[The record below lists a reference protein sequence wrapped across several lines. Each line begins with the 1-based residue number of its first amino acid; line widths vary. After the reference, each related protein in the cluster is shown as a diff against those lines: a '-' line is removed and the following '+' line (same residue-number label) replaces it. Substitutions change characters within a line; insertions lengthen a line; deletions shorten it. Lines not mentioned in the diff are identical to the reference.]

1 MSRGLGDVYKRQ
13 AAAYVSSSNVQFA
26 KPITASADS
35 THDIGTNSVRFR
47 NAYVDTYYGDG
58 SNLTGISAGDP
69 SYTDVQV
76 AYELT
81 NSSSSGN
88 GWRINGNG
96 FANSTGNPDI
106 YLTRG
111 QKYRFINNSG
121 GSHPF
126 RIQSDAS
133 TAYNTGVTN
142 NNSNSGNIDFIPQ
155 NNAPAKLYYNC
166 TAHGGMLGNIY
177 IIGEPGR
184 DTASATTSSIANNA
198 AANIT
203 INAAKTYA
211 LLKIQT
217 SAAAWV
223 TLYTD
228 STSRSNDSSRNE
240 TTDPTPGSGVVAE
253 VITSCLLYTSPSPR
267 DTG

>member
-1 MSRGLGDVYKRQ
+1 
-13 AAAYVSSSNVQFA
+13 
-26 KPITASADS
+26 PITASADS

-58 SNLTGISAGDP
+58 SNLTGISAGTP

-121 GSHPF
+121 GNHIHSEYNLTHQQHI
-126 RIQSDAS
+126 IQEL
-133 TAYNTGVTN
+133 
-142 NNSNSGNIDFIPQ
+142 Q
-155 NNAPAKLYYNC
+155 
-166 TAHGGMLGNIY
+166 
-177 IIGEPGR
+177 IIMQV
-184 DTASATTSSIANNA
+184 
-198 AANIT
+198 
-203 INAAKTYA
+203 
-211 LLKIQT
+211 L
-217 SAAAWV
+217 
-223 TLYTD
+223 
-228 STSRSNDSSRNE
+228 
-240 TTDPTPGSGVVAE
+240 
-253 VITSCLLYTSPSPR
+253 VI
-267 DTG
+267 